1 MCVSFTHL
9 DVSQLHR
16 LGQFIGWFM
25 TAELLNRF
33 TLTQLQGAVKCLD
46 AVHCY
51 TVQKVFSGYV
61 RRFLMLCDLATLKD
75 THYCLQNEIKMSSTK
90 PPPLELFPFFNFG
103 SEISF
108 AYNYYYCA

>member
-46 AVHCY
+46 AVCIVIQSKKFFWLCE
-51 TVQKVFSGYV
+51 TV
-61 RRFLMLCDLATLKD
+61 
-75 THYCLQNEIKMSSTK
+75 
-90 PPPLELFPFFNFG
+90 FN
-103 SEISF
+103 
-108 AYNYYYCA
+108 AM